1 MSNQQRKK
9 TKVEN
14 FSGLLSKTLFSL
26 QGMIILLGVE
36 INIIKNIRSWNE
48 IKLFFCLIKID
59 DVLTTI
65 DLHF

>member
-9 TKVEN
+9 RKVEN
-14 FSGLLSKTLFSL
+14 FSGLLSKTLLSL

-48 IKLFFCLIKID
+48 INLFFCLIKID